1 MPVFQLNTY
10 PLFPPAHLADE
21 SGLLAIGGKLEPDWI
36 LMAYEN
42 GIFPWF
48 NENEPIMW
56 WSPDPRMVLF
66 PEKLRVT
73 KSMRQLLNRHV
84 FEIKFDTRFSDVISQ
99 CGNARRNHRDGTWI
113 TPEMQAAYT
122 LLHELGVAHSVEAYN
137 KNGDLVGGLYGLA
150 IGSCFFGESM
160 FSLESNASKAAFIT
174 LVNWLKEKNFTLID
188 CQVASDHLASLG
200 AEEIPRQTFFEWL
213 TKALNDDS
221 LKGKWEYQGL

>member
-36 LMAYEN
+36 LLAYEN

-73 KSMRQLLNRHV
+73 KSMRQLLNRNV
-84 FEIKFDTRFSDVISQ
+84 FEIKFDTRFSEVISH
-99 CGNARRNHRDGTWI
+99 CGNAGRNHRDGTWI
-113 TPEMQAAYT
+113 TPEMKTAYT
-122 LLHELGVAHSVEAYN
+122 LLHELGVAHSAEAYN

-174 LVNWLKEKNFTLID
+174 LVNWLQEKNFTLID

-213 TKALNDDS
+213 KNALKEDS
-221 LKGKWEYQGL
+221 LKGKWVYQGL